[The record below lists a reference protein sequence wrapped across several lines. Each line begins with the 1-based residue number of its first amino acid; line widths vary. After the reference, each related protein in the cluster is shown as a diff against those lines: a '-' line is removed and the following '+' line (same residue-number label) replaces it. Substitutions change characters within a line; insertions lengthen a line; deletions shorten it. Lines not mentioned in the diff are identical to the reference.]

1 MSDQESP
8 STNVNGQML
17 NGSAPEPYDPFEQVP
32 SYAIDRLSQAFETSA
47 KRWELIVYPS
57 LFAFIIL
64 AAYGFYL
71 VFNLAKDMHYLTISV
86 DSNMTT
92 LASNMQAMADN
103 MGQLTNN
110 IRSMSVQVESMTDQ
124 VESMAHNINTL
135 NPLLESVKQMN
146 QSLQSMTLA
155 VHNIRGDTASMTNSV
170 GQGIGR
176 PMSFFNSF
184 APW

>member
-1 MSDQESP
+1 MANQESQKLDE
-8 STNVNGQML
+8 NGHE
-17 NGSAPEPYDPFEQVP
+17 SETIPVSESYDSFDQIP

-71 VFNLAKDMHYLTISV
+71 VFNLAQDMHHLTISV
-86 DSNMTT
+86 DTSMNI
-92 LASNMQAMADN
+92 LANNMQKVADN
-103 MGQLTNN
+103 MGKLTNS
-110 IRSMSVQVESMTDQ
+110 IGSMTVQVESMAQ
-124 VESMAHNINTL
+124 NVETL
-135 NPLLESVKQMN
+135 KPLLASIKQMDKSI
-146 QSLQSMTLA
+146 QSITFTI
-155 VHNIRGDTASMTNSV
+155 HNIRSDTANMTHSV

-176 PMSFFNSF
+176 PMSFFNNF

>member
-1 MSDQESP
+1 MTDQESS
-8 STNVNGQML
+8 STNANGQLL
-17 NGSAPEPYDPFEQVP
+17 NTSILEPYDQMDQVP

-71 VFNLAKDMHYLTISV
+71 VFSLAKDMHYLTISV
-86 DSNMTT
+86 DSNMTG
-92 LASNMQAMADN
+92 LANNMQAMADN
-103 MGQLTNN
+103 MGKLTDN
-110 IRSMSVQVESMTDQ
+110 ISSMSVQVGSMTDQ
-124 VESMAHNINTL
+124 VESMAKNINTL

-146 QSLQSMTLA
+146 QSLQSMTFA
-155 VHNIRGDTASMTNSV
+155 VHNIRTDTSSMTHSV

>member
-1 MSDQESP
+1 MADHESP
-8 STNVNGQML
+8 QQKEPGYDVENIST
-17 NGSAPEPYDPFEQVP
+17 PEPYDQLDQVP

-71 VFNLAKDMHYLTISV
+71 VFSLARDMHYLTISV
-86 DSNMTT
+86 DSNMTM
-92 LASNMQAMADN
+92 LASNMQAVADN
-103 MGQLTNN
+103 MGQLTSNV
-110 IRSMSVQVESMTDQ
+110 RSMTVQVESMAQ
-124 VESMAHNINTL
+124 NVNTL
-135 NPLLESVKQMN
+135 EPLLASIKQMD
-146 QSLQSMTLA
+146 QSMQSITFA
-155 VHNIRGDTASMTNSV
+155 IHNIRGDTASITNSV

-176 PMSFFNSF
+176 PMSFFNNF

>member
-1 MSDQESP
+1 MADQESP
-8 STNVNGQML
+8 KEL
-17 NGSAPEPYDPFEQVP
+17 NNAGRTFEHAPVHEQYEPFDQIP

-71 VFNLAKDMHYLTISV
+71 VFSLARDMHYLTISV
-86 DSNMTT
+86 DSNMTM
-92 LASNMQAMADN
+92 LASNMQAVADN
-103 MGQLTNN
+103 MGQLTSNV
-110 IRSMSVQVESMTDQ
+110 RSMTVQVESMAQ
-124 VESMAHNINTL
+124 NVNTL
-135 NPLLESVKQMN
+135 EPLLASIKQMD
-146 QSLQSMTLA
+146 QSMQSITFA
-155 VHNIRGDTASMTNSV
+155 IHNIRSDTSNITNSV
-170 GQGIGR
+170 NQGIGR